1 MIVKQVIHSDTHNVA
16 KNYGLKDDE
25 VWSMMEYVSKKKWSL
40 ELIGLKRLGID
51 EIALKK
57 GQGNY
62 VTVLVDLDKK
72 ELIDLVKSRQHKD
85 IEEVLKSW
93 GGEVLGQ
100 IKEVSIDMS
109 GNYRNLV
116 ERMLPNT
123 EIVADRFNVAKLLS
137 DELNRV
143 RNQEKSGCAA
153 DGFPVHAS
161 APSRATNKIE
171 DKAEKEKIEAI
182 LSNSKYALLK
192 PEKSLTEKQK
202 LKLKEI
208 KEALPKLAEMHKQK
222 EALRDIFETAKSGT
236 DGMLK
241 IAIWMKKS
249 REIFKDSVGT
259 IGRWFGEI
267 TNYFESRTTSGAV
280 EGINNK
286 LKLIKRSGYGFRNFA
301 NFRLRCLICWR
312 LSIS

>member
-1 MIVKQVIHSDTHNVA
+1 M
-16 KNYGLKDDE
+16 LKG
-25 VWSMMEYVSKKKWSL
+25 WN
-40 ELIGLKRLGID
+40 R
-51 EIALKK
+51 
-57 GQGNY
+57 
-62 VTVLVDLDKK
+62 
-72 ELIDLVKSRQHKD
+72 
-85 IEEVLKSW
+85 
-93 GGEVLGQ
+93 EVLGQ
-100 IKEVSIDMS
+100 IEEVSIDMS

-116 ERMLPNT
+116 KKMLPNA
-123 EIVADRFNVAKLLS
+123 EIVADRFHVAKLLG
-137 DELNRV
+137 DELNRA
-143 RNQEKSGCAA
+143 RNQEKRAA
-153 DGFPVHAS
+153 
-161 APSRATNKIE
+161 NKIE
-171 DKAEKEKIEAI
+171 DKAEKEKLEAV

-192 PEKSLTEKQK
+192 PEKNLTKQQK
-202 LKLKEI
+202 LKLDEI
-208 KEALPKLAEMHKQK
+208 KEAVPSLAKMHTQK
-222 EALRDIFETAKSGT
+222 EALRAIFENTKDGT

-249 REIFKDSVGT
+249 QEIFKDSVGT